1 MATNTFFKWI
11 GWSRNRS
18 RMASNFWRKI
28 SGTPGRTYTLRTST
42 VGKRIVSPPTSSA
55 PSGISAILR
64 CDSLSRSRKCR
75 SSRPTSMG
83 WRTTLAPIA
92 IATPSIVTSSWVG
105 PTPPDVKTTSWARL
119 KAVTSWAISGI
130 SSGMTEMRRTSTPS
144 ARSSRHRYAALA
156 SAIFPERISLPT
168 RMMPAVFGI
177 GPARFYDA
185 RMRESTRRRRVAVR
199 AADRRGAGAPA
210 GQGALINGGAMIELS
225 GWALTL
231 GASSGFGEAVSLALA
246 RAGLNIFG
254 VHLDR
259 KATMV
264 NVERITAEIKALGRE
279 ALFFNVNAADAEKRA
294 EIAGQMEKILEER
307 GEPGAL
313 RVLLHSLAFGTL
325 KLYIADP
332 MKEVVTSAQM
342 DMTLD
347 VMAHSLVYWT
357 QEVVGRGLMTRGGR
371 IYAMTSSGGTRVLPF
386 YGPVSAAKAALESH
400 IRQLA
405 SELAPQ
411 GITANAI
418 RAGVTDTPALQKI
431 PRHDTIIAEAR
442 RRNPSGRMTTP
453 DDVARAIVVL
463 SHPDT
468 YWITGNVIGVDG
480 GEDIVG

>member
-1 MATNTFFKWI
+1 M
-11 GWSRNRS
+11 SE
-18 RMASNFWRKI
+18 
-28 SGTPGRTYTLRTST
+28 
-42 VGKRIVSPPTSSA
+42 
-55 PSGISAILR
+55 
-64 CDSLSRSRKCR
+64 
-75 SSRPTSMG
+75 
-83 WRTTLAPIA
+83 
-92 IATPSIVTSSWVG
+92 
-105 PTPPDVKTTSWARL
+105 VK
-119 KAVTSWAISGI
+119 
-130 SSGMTEMRRTSTPS
+130 
-144 ARSSRHRYAALA
+144 
-156 SAIFPERISLPT
+156 
-168 RMMPAVFGI
+168 
-177 GPARFYDA
+177 
-185 RMRESTRRRRVAVR
+185 
-199 AADRRGAGAPA
+199 
-210 GQGALINGGAMIELS
+210 

-259 KATMV
+259 KATLP
-264 NVERITAEIKALGRE
+264 NVERITGEIKALGRE
-279 ALFFNVNAADAEKRA
+279 AVFFNVNAADAEKRA
-294 EIAGQMEKILEER
+294 EIAGQMAELLEKR
-307 GEPGAL
+307 GEPGTL

-325 KLYIADP
+325 KLYVADP
-332 MKEVVTSAQM
+332 MKEAVTAAQM

-431 PRHDTIIAEAR
+431 PRHDQIISEAR